1 MARDAIDEP
10 ASPVPP
16 RDVQDCEHSLSMA
29 STGQIA
35 IFVPYIHAFG
45 GVERLIVSLSRYL
58 HDRDLDHTIVCFD
71 QTINFSAHA
80 TWPMRVH
87 ELRPA
92 RNAISEAW
100 ALRRYFRDVHV
111 AGGPVPLFFDLKSA
125 FYTGLFRCPGSHL
138 HLTDPPSLL
147 PADISK
153 FAPSI
158 RKVRPRNSSARVPGV
173 LQNIRGELVH
183 QINRRGVNRAQ
194 SLITMA
200 NANASEL
207 KALYARDAKV
217 IRQGVSLP
225 SVKPRLAG
233 RKLKP
238 FRLLSVS
245 RLEQNKRLDWV
256 FEALAKLETSDA
268 PLSAQCDWVLDVVGD
283 GSQAAALRDLARRLN
298 IESRVIFHGRAS
310 DGALEALYA
319 DAALFLMPAIQGYG
333 LPALEALSR
342 EVPVILHRESGVSE
356 ILGNSPWVTV
366 IDRGRDDLALAI
378 RTMVGNIMSGAV
390 EKHPIPRFPT
400 DMEWA
405 EEIARACGW
414 VRG

>member
-1 MARDAIDEP
+1 VR
-10 ASPVPP
+10 
-16 RDVQDCEHSLSMA
+16 DCERLLNRA

-35 IFVPYIHAFG
+35 IFVPFIYAFG
-45 GVERLIVSLSRYL
+45 GVERLAIDLSRYL
-58 HDRDLDHTIVCFD
+58 HGRGLDHAIVCFRQAID
-71 QTINFSAHA
+71 LSSHA
-80 TWPMRVH
+80 TWPVEVH
-87 ELRPA
+87 ELRPT
-92 RNAISEAW
+92 RNFISEGW
-100 ALRRYFRDVHV
+100 AMSRYFRRVDT
-111 AGGPVPLFFDLKSA
+111 AEGPVPLFFDLKSA
-125 FYTGLFRCPGSHL
+125 FYAGLFGCPRYCLQLSD
-138 HLTDPPSLL
+138 TPSLF
-147 PADISK
+147 PADVSK
-153 FAPSI
+153 FALSL
-158 RKVRPRNSSARVPGV
+158 RKMYPRNTSAEPPGV
-173 LQNIRGELVH
+173 LRKIRGELVH
-183 QINRRGVNRAQ
+183 QVNRRGVAR
-194 SLITMA
+194 SRTLITMTTA
-200 NANASEL
+200 NSKEFA
-207 KALYARDAKV
+207 ALYGKEAKV
-217 IRQGVSLP
+217 IRQGAALP
-225 SVKPRLAG
+225 SVKHRLAG

-283 GSQAAALRDLARRLN
+283 GSQAAPLRDLARRLN
-298 IESRVIFHGRAS
+298 IESRVTFHGRAS
-310 DGALEALYA
+310 DAALETLYA

-366 IDRGRDDLALAI
+366 IDRGSDDLALAI
-378 RTMVGNIMSGAV
+378 QTMVGNILSGAV

-405 EEIARACGW
+405 EEIAKACGW